1 MSNGATYSRVLI
13 NISNPEDYRFFKR
26 VFAAPGAS
34 ACRVDFVANNLIMY
48 VYLKLKGETVFMPRR
63 KRGRTCREDN
73 FSIRTGRLTQTQA
86 DKVYSGFFDFIERH
100 QPKHRWDLYILPSG
114 RLASQSALADY
125 ARGNGARGGGT
136 RANGIDLLY
145 TGYGNIG
152 NKTFADPQGTDMQSY
167 LYQHVEILDDYPV
180 DIEAFRRWKHD
191 YTQARMQKHV
201 IGQARK
207 LDFKTV
213 FQKFVQVLGCR
224 IEAVLGLAGE
234 NAYGFDELK
243 KLKKADDVALDEMD
257 WETPYLFFP
266 MQVSTDAQIIL
277 NYPKGSVIDGLKD
290 AIAIAR
296 KKGLRLVIKPHPA
309 EINQAI
315 PAILSQLRREHGFL
329 IVNENTFRLLDRAEE
344 VVTINSTVG
353 LEAKLLDKSVT
364 FLGNTFYA
372 HFDERRLAA
381 YIEHYLVDEDY
392 FRDTPFSEA
401 NFAKLMERARL
412 STLERSESEVA

>member
-1 MSNGATYSRVLI
+1 MSSGAIYRQILI

-26 VFAAPGAS
+26 VFAAPNAS
-34 ACRVDFVANNLIMY
+34 ACKIDFVANNAIMY
-48 VYLKLKGETVFMPRR
+48 VYLKIKGETVFMPRR

-73 FSIRTGRLTQTQA
+73 FSILTARLTQAQA
-86 DKVYSGFFDFIERH
+86 DRVYSGFFEFIERH

-125 ARGNGARGGGT
+125 A

-167 LYQHVEILDDYPV
+167 LYEHVEILDDYPV

-191 YTQARMQKHV
+191 YTQQRMQKHV

-213 FQKFVQVLGCR
+213 FQKFVQVMGCQV
-224 IEAVLGLAGE
+224 EAVMGYAGE
-234 NAYGFDELK
+234 NAYSFNELK

-290 AIAIAR
+290 AIAMAR
-296 KKGLRLVIKPHPA
+296 EKGLRLVIKPHPA

-372 HFDERRLAA
+372 QFGERRLAA
-381 YIEHYLVDEDY
+381 YIDHYLVNEDY
-392 FRDTPFSEA
+392 FQDTPFSEA

-412 STLERSESEVA
+412 HVMDRSEVA